1 MRFPTGLLLTALSCL
16 VVPASADWPN
26 WRGPG
31 HDGHAPPESA
41 ALTSLPANP
50 AVLWNIPAG
59 EGLASPV
66 VAGGRVLAFD
76 NQGGRETLRALD
88 AATGAELWRADIDEP
103 FSDSQGPTGPRN
115 TPTLDGDRVYAVSC
129 RGELQCRRV
138 TDGSLVWRA
147 NYVKDFGAEFIGERG
162 LAPGAARHGN
172 NGSPLIDGDH
182 LIVPVGGRP
191 GAGVVCFD
199 KRTGAVIWKSTDD
212 QAGYAPAVVGTLHG
226 TPQVVCFTA
235 LGVVGLDRVSGRE
248 LWRVPVKTSFARHV
262 TTPILHRDLVIVSSH
277 EAGLLGIRVSRQD
290 GAWSSEPAWTSK
302 DAAMN
307 FASPVAVGDHLYGVG
322 PARDLVCVEMATGR
336 LAWSRT
342 GILTTSPGNAYA
354 GFVAIQD
361 RILALTDGGELVLF
375 AADPAAYREHGRA
388 QVASLNWCYPAY
400 SDGVVYLRD
409 GLRQTGRWRAV
420 RVSE

>member
-1 MRFPTGLLLTALSCL
+1 MRFPTGPLLAALCFL
-16 VVPASADWPN
+16 AVPALADWPN

-31 HDGHAPPESA
+31 HNGHAPPDA
-41 ALTSLPANP
+41 PALPTLPTDP
-50 AVLWNIPAG
+50 AVLWQIPAG

-66 VAGGRVLAFD
+66 VSGGRVFAFD

-88 AATGAELWRADIDEP
+88 AATGTERWRADIDEP

-115 TPTLDGDRVYAVSC
+115 TPTVDGDRVYAVSC

-138 TDGSLVWRA
+138 SDGSLVWRA

-172 NGSPLIDGDH
+172 NGSPLIDGEH
-182 LIVPVGGRP
+182 LIAPVGGRP

-199 KRTGAVIWKSTDD
+199 KHSGAVLWKSTDD
-212 QAGYAPAVVGTLHG
+212 QAGYAPAVVGTLHDI
-226 TPQVVCFTA
+226 PQVVCFTA
-235 LGVVGLDRVSGRE
+235 IGVVGLDRRSGRE
-248 LWRVPVKTSFARHV
+248 LWRVPVRTSYARHV
-262 TTPILHRDLVIVSSH
+262 TTPVLHRDLVIVSSH
-277 EAGLLGIRVSRQD
+277 EAGLLGIRVSRQNNE
-290 GAWSSEPAWTSK
+290 WSADLAWTSK

-322 PARDLVCVEMATGR
+322 PARDLVCVEMTTGR
-336 LAWSRT
+336 LRWSQP

-354 GFVAIQD
+354 GFIAMED
-361 RILALTDGGELVLF
+361 RILALTDGGELLLF
-375 AADPAAYREHGRA
+375 AASPAAYQEHGRA
-388 QVASLNWCYPAY
+388 QVSSLNWCNPAY
-400 SDGVVYLRD
+400 SAGVVYLRD

-420 RVSE
+420 RVAD